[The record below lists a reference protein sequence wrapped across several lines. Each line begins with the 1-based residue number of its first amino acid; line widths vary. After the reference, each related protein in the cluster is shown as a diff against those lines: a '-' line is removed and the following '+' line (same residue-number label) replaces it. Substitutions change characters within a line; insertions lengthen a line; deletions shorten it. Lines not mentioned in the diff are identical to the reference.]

1 MLLHL
6 AYGITSWASSGIS
19 STEYSEKRQNL
30 SWKHDTIRSPDA
42 PSSFSWSY
50 VVQGIYSSHFS
61 PSDWFLDVI
70 VCLHA
75 DKASPTIG
83 LRNFV
88 MPLRASSFHRHELP
102 TIIFVT
108 DLDYIKNEWD
118 MICTFP
124 DIYILNVRIIWNRS
138 STSDPSLGFAEQ
150 PIQSS
155 IDLHS
160 RLSSMRHYLHFG
172 SRKSRYLPRG

>member
-1 MLLHL
+1 MVH
-6 AYGITSWASSGIS
+6 
-19 STEYSEKRQNL
+19 
-30 SWKHDTIRSPDA
+30 
-42 PSSFSWSY
+42 
-50 VVQGIYSSHFS
+50 
-61 PSDWFLDVI
+61 LDVI

-75 DKASPTIG
+75 DKSSPTIG

-124 DIYILNVRIIWNRS
+124 DIYILNVPLKIKRREKMMM
-138 STSDPSLGFAEQ
+138 DRF
-150 PIQSS
+150 
-155 IDLHS
+155 D
-160 RLSSMRHYLHFG
+160 F
-172 SRKSRYLPRG
+172 